1 VDLSDSIEH
10 SHSELSKSR
19 KSFVV
24 GSSQSERDLLRH
36 ADLFKM
42 EQKDEGST
50 KVLPYYK
57 FIVVCLLQRNS
68 NITI

>member
-19 KSFVV
+19 KSLVV
-24 GSSQSERDLLRH
+24 GSSQSERDLLRN

-42 EQKDEGST
+42 EQKL
-50 KVLPYYK
+50 KAVRKY
-57 FIVVCLLQRNS
+57 CL
-68 NITI
+68 TINL